1 MDEMSHSVLAVHTA
15 EYIKDRL
22 YFATLKSTV
31 KPKSTT
37 SVHYFSIDDELTY
50 ESFYSDFGPLNL
62 GMLYRYCCKLNKKLK
77 SYSLTKKKIVH
88 YTSCDSKIR
97 VNSAFL
103 MGSYAIIYLKRTP
116 EEAYGPLVGA
126 QSPPFIPFRDAS
138 FGPSTYNLTL
148 LDCFHAVSKAL
159 ANGFFN
165 FEDFDI
171 DEYEYYE
178 RVENGDLNWI
188 LPNKFIAFCGPHA
201 KSKIENG
208 YPLHSPESYFPYFHK
223 HNVTTIVRLNKKIY
237 DAHRFSENG
246 FDHKD
251 LFFVD
256 GSTPSDGIMRAFL
269 EIAENAKG
277 ALAVHCK
284 AGLGRTG
291 TLIGCYIMKHYRF
304 TAAEVIAWIRI
315 CRPGSII
322 GHQQHWLEEKQ
333 AYLWLQ
339 GDIYRAQKA
348 NNNNNNRKDDEN
360 ERSETNNNDTENS
373 VDRKAAEAKISKTP
387 GKSPSKSNINVTQIF
402 SKLGEIHLEETKTFK
417 TSKSEKA
424 EETCRNKGYGR
435 HQEGDGNNNEGITQG
450 DKLNLIK
457 VQRQHPRS
465 VTTGAVRVEELRAHR
480 RTNSQPFKSL
490 PSGTAPAQPNY
501 MSPLKSLRVAPGIRS
516 SHARTTNYNTKSST
530 ASRRHN
536 SPSVSHGKNNVKN
549 TPTRTLKTAMPR

>member
-1 MDEMSHSVLAVHTA
+1 MSLDEVGVSQQVFPKMAERKGFVLS
-15 EYIKDRL
+15 RN
-22 YFATLKSTV
+22 
-31 KPKSTT
+31 
-37 SVHYFSIDDELTY
+37 
-50 ESFYSDFGPLNL
+50 LNIL
-62 GMLYRYCCKLNKKLK
+62 
-77 SYSLTKKKIVH
+77 
-88 YTSCDSKIR
+88 
-97 VNSAFL
+97 
-103 MGSYAIIYLKRTP
+103 
-116 EEAYGPLVGA
+116 
-126 QSPPFIPFRDAS
+126 Q
-138 FGPSTYNLTL
+138 
-148 LDCFHAVSKAL
+148 
-159 ANGFFN
+159 
-165 FEDFDI
+165 
-171 DEYEYYE
+171 

-188 LPNKFIAFCGPHA
+188 LPKKFIAFCGPHA

-348 NNNNNNRKDDEN
+348 NNNNNNNRKEDDEK
-360 ERSETNNNDTENS
+360 ELTVTNNNNMENA

-387 GKSPSKSNINVTQIF
+387 GKSPSKSNINVARIF
-402 SKLGEIHLEETKTFK
+402 SKLGEIHLEETKAPK
-417 TSKSEKA
+417 ALKSEKA
-424 EETCRNKGYGR
+424 EETCRNKGCGK
-435 HQEGDGNNNEGITQG
+435 HQEDDGNNNNNSEGITQG

-457 VQRQHPRS
+457 AQRRHPRS
-465 VTTGAVRVEELRAHR
+465 VTTGAVHVEELRAHR
-480 RTNSQPFKSL
+480 RTNSQPFKPL

-501 MSPLKSLRVAPGIRS
+501 MSPLKSLRVAPGIHRNGS
-516 SHARTTNYNTKSST
+516 SHSKTSNDDPKSTT
-530 ASRRHN
+530 ASRRHLRHN
-536 SPSVSHGKNNVKN
+536 SPSVSHGKNNMKN
-549 TPTRTLKTAMPR
+549 TSTRTLKTAMPR